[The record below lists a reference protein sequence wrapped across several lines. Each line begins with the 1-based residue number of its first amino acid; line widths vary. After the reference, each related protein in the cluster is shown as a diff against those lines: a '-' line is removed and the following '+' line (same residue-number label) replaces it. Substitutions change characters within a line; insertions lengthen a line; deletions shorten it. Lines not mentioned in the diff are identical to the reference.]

1 MQGNT
6 NLHSSESTFGQLAT
20 RSESAPPSPQDTQ
33 RRSLVMSSQQPR
45 SSIGT
50 LPYQPPDAPSD
61 DFQVMAGF
69 TNAVPLPDGS
79 YKKPTTNEAS
89 GHTRQPSRT
98 PTGLGAE
105 PLNIVI
111 LGASFAGLACAHHF
125 LDHTI
130 THLHKTP
137 TAPRYRLVIVS
148 PSTHMYW
155 NIGAPRALVA
165 PDLIKHDDIFIPI
178 EPGFHRHRG
187 HQFTLIQGSCTALST
202 ETRTVT
208 LELIGHQAQKRCSQL
223 TKRAS
228 QAPDTSVPVT
238 PDAKLQTLPY
248 HALILAT
255 GSAAHSD
262 LLSLHGPHY
271 NTVGALNAFHARV
284 SAAQRLVVCGG
295 GPSGIETA
303 GQLAAYLNYTGRWPY
318 RKRVK
323 RPKQIVLFT
332 GSARCLPGLKGEAG
346 RKAEAQLRGLGVEV
360 RHHVRVVE
368 VRECFDLTGQTDVVL
383 SDGTS
388 VVADLY
394 LGCTGVEPNS
404 QFVPAR
410 LRDAKG
416 YVRSHSGTMRVD
428 LAGERVF
435 AVGDVAAYSRNCV
448 GDVYGA
454 VPVVMQN
461 LLKDLLGYESRLAL
475 PYGGD
480 REAMEGLEDRVYVQ
494 RRVDSVLCPI
504 TRFGGV
510 GLWKDRVIP
519 KPFVYLLKG
528 HDYRVCKKNL
538 VAVNGM
544 SPYGRT

>member
-1 MQGNT
+1 
-6 NLHSSESTFGQLAT
+6 
-20 RSESAPPSPQDTQ
+20 
-33 RRSLVMSSQQPR
+33 MSSQQPR

-50 LPYQPPDAPSD
+50 VPYQPPDAPSD

-79 YKKPTTNEAS
+79 YEKPTANGAN

-165 PDLIKHDDIFIPI
+165 SDLIKHDDAFIPI
-178 EPGFHRHRG
+178 EPAFHRHRG
-187 HQFTLIQGSCTALST
+187 HQSTLIQGSCTALST

-228 QAPDTSVPVT
+228 QAPDTSTPVT
-238 PDAKLQTLPY
+238 PDAKTQTLPY

-262 LLSLHGPHY
+262 LLSIHGPHY
-271 NTVGALNAFHARV
+271 NTVGALNAFHGRI

-303 GQLAAYLNYTGRWPY
+303 GQLATYLNYTGRWPW
-318 RKRVK
+318 RQRVK

-346 RKAEAQLRGLGVEV
+346 RKAEAQLRGLGVDV

-368 VRECFDLTGQTDVVL
+368 
-383 SDGTS
+383 
-388 VVADLY
+388 
-394 LGCTGVEPNS
+394 
-404 QFVPAR
+404 FVPAR

-461 LLKDLLGYESRLAL
+461 LLKDLLGYEVRLAS
-475 PYGGD
+475 PSGGG

-510 GLWKDRVIP
+510 GLWKDRVMP

>member
-1 MQGNT
+1 MQGIT

-33 RRSLVMSSQQPR
+33 RRSLVMSSQRPR
-45 SSIGT
+45 SRIGKV
-50 LPYQPPDAPSD
+50 PRQQPDPPSD

-79 YKKPTTNEAS
+79 YEKPTANGAS

-130 THLHKTP
+130 TNLHKTP

-155 NIGAPRALVA
+155 NIGAPRAPVA
-165 PDLIKHDDIFIPI
+165 SDLIKHDDAFIPI

-223 TKRAS
+223 IKRAS
-228 QAPDTSVPVT
+228 SAPDPSAVT
-238 PDAKLQTLPY
+238 PDAKVQILPY

-284 SAAQRLVVCGG
+284 SAAKRLVVCGG

-303 GQLAAYLNYTGRWPY
+303 GQLATFLNYTGRWPF

-323 RPKQIVLFT
+323 VPKQIILFT
-332 GSARCLPGLKGEAG
+332 GSARCLPGLKGEVG
-346 RKAEAQLRGLGVEV
+346 RKAEAQLKGLGVDVRHNVRVAEV
-360 RHHVRVVE
+360 RGG
-368 VRECFDLTGQTDVVL
+368 FDLTGQTEVVL

-404 QFVPAR
+404 GFVPAR
-410 LRDAKG
+410 LRDGKW

-428 LAGERVF
+428 LAGERVY

-461 LLKDLLGYESRLAL
+461 LLNDLLGYEVRLTS
-475 PYGGD
+475 PYGGN
-480 REAMEGLEDRVYVQ
+480 REAIEGLEDEVYVQ
-494 RRVDSVLCPI
+494 RRVDSMLCPV

-510 GLWKDRVIP
+510 GSWKDRVTP

-538 VAVNGM
+538 VAVNGT
-544 SPYGRT
+544 SPYGS